1 MQEEHAVSGVLRGG
15 GGGGWGGGGG
25 GGQIWGLEHP
35 PGLSDNHEA
44 NLHVAISTG
53 LAN

>member
-15 GGGGWGGGGG
+15 GGE
-25 GGQIWGLEHP
+25 IWGLEHP